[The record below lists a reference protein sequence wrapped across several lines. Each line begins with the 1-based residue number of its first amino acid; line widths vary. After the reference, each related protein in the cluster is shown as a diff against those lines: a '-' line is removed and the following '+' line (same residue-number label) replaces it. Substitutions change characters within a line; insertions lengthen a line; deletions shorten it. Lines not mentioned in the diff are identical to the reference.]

1 MKPAEEE
8 QKKFWEWCGLQY
20 METTPDWALKAGYGS
35 DMGWIDSDG
44 FWVDHKTPPIDL
56 NNLFK
61 YAVPKYIELDSSG
74 DSPNNIDNA
83 YRRLFERW
91 LKRLHWD
98 NWQNPAL
105 ALFWAIYK
113 VIEQ

>member
-1 MKPAEEE
+1 MKPNKE
-8 QKKFWEWCGLQY
+8 QAKKFWERFGFRRVNCPEPEIEWAY
-20 METTPDWALKAGYGS
+20 THPDGGYYSFKGY
-35 DMGWIDSDG
+35 
-44 FWVDHKTPPIDL
+44 PPIDL

-98 NWQNPAL
+98 NWQDPAL
-105 ALFWAIYK
+105 SLFWAIYK